1 MFQCFRFPNIDFE
14 WTGSSAS
21 MCEKNAFFQIL
32 KNCFFCKARFHST
45 RGYSTKREPQRG
57 FATFLP
63 IPQSQSKNNL
73 ISHHKEL
80 IPFHSPA
87 IPAKRVHSLLFHKGN
102 AKKKIRAWK
111 MYFLQS
117 RVCLMGWSGD
127 RERGVATS
135 HFWVSQGQCPPL
147 KKKRSRFFFR
157 SAWLDPCNPC
167 KKVHSISFRTG
178 NAKRQFFRA
187 EKLFFCK
194 AR

>member
-102 AKKKIRAWK
+102 AKKKSEPEKCIFCKAGFVLWVGLGTEK
-111 MYFLQS
+111 EELQHLIS
-117 RVCLMGWSGD
+117 
-127 RERGVATS
+127 ES
-135 HFWVSQGQCPPL
+135 HKASAPPS
-147 KKKRSRFFFR
+147 KKKGRVFFFR

-167 KKVHSISFRTG
+167 KKVHSISFCTG

>member
-102 AKKKIRAWK
+102 AKKK
-111 MYFLQS
+111 S
-117 RVCLMGWSGD
+117 
-127 RERGVATS
+127 E
-135 HFWVSQGQCPPL
+135 P
-147 KKKRSRFFFR
+147 
-157 SAWLDPCNPC
+157 
-167 KKVHSISFRTG
+167 
-178 NAKRQFFRA
+178 
-187 EKLFFCK
+187 EKCIFCK
-194 AR
+194 AGFVLWVGLGTEKEELQHLISESHKASAPPSKKKVAFFFSQCLA